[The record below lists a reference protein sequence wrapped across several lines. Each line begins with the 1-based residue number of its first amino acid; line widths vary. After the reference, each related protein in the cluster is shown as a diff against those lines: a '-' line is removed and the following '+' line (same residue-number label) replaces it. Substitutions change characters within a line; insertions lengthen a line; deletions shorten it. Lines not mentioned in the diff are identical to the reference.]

1 MLAGGTDGLYRSA
14 LAAPHNLFARVDVY
28 DGYASDAVLLAED
41 IPFTSGIVSANLNS
55 RVARSLSLSIDRSWY
70 PETNGGILAPYG
82 NVIRA
87 YRGIVLGDGSTAYSW
102 PVFAGRIRYVQK
114 DSNGLVNL
122 EASDFGADVVDFG
135 FENPENSSAGV
146 LVPDEV
152 KRLINQ
158 VLPGVGFGTF
168 DDYTETVK
176 QLTWEQDRGAALDE
190 MAFSVGSFWYAQA
203 DGQFVLRKYPWTLVS
218 SPTVTLADGNG
229 GVITSWAASRSRDQV
244 FNSVIVTG
252 ERLNGDTPALGIARD
267 LTAGSPTEYAGKF
280 GVRTEF
286 LRLQTP
292 GSDGAA
298 MTAAQDALRRDIA
311 LQEAWAWDMIPD
323 ASLELGDLVTL
334 SIDDENDAEVLQ
346 VVASFSIPLD
356 LSGPMAVTG
365 RSLVVPALSQSG

>member
-1 MLAGGTDGLYRSA
+1 MLPGGTDGLYRDV
-14 LAAPHNLFARVDVY
+14 LAAPHELYAKIDIY
-28 DGYASDAVLLAED
+28 DGYASDAVLLAEN
-41 IPFTSGIVSANLNS
+41 IPFTSGVVAASLTS
-55 RVARSLSLSIDRSWY
+55 RVARSLSMSIDKSWY
-70 PETNGGILAPYG
+70 PETSDGILAPYG
-82 NVIRA
+82 NVVRA
-87 YRGIVLGDGSTAYSW
+87 YRGIILGDGSTQYTW

-114 DSNGLVNL
+114 DSTGLVRL

-146 LVPDEV
+146 LVPNEV

-158 VLPGVGFGTF
+158 VLPGIGFGTF

-190 MAFSVGSFWYAQA
+190 MAFSVGSYWYAQA
-203 DGQFVLRKYPWTLVS
+203 DGQFVLRRYPWTVVS

-244 FNSVIVTG
+244 FNSVVVTG
-252 ERLNGDTPALGIARD
+252 ERLSGDGPALGIARD
-267 LTAGSPTEYAGKF
+267 LTVGSPTEYGGKF

-298 MTAAQDALRRDIA
+298 LTAAQDALRRDIA
-311 LQEAWAWDMIPD
+311 LQEAWAWDMAPD
-323 ASLELGDLVTL
+323 AALELGDLVTL
-334 SIDDENDAEVLQ
+334 NISEDPGEIIQ
-346 VVASFSIPLD
+346 VVASFTIPLD

>member
-1 MLAGGTDGLYRSA
+1 MLPGGTDGLYRSV
-14 LAAPHNLFARVDVY
+14 LAAPHTLYARVDVY
-28 DGYASDAVLLAED
+28 DGYASDAILLAGN
-41 IPFTSGIVSANLNS
+41 IPFTSGAVGASLTS
-55 RVARSLSLSIDRSWY
+55 RVARSLSLGIDSSWY
-70 PETNGGILAPYG
+70 PRANDGILAPYG

-87 YRGIVLGDGSTAYSW
+87 YRGVVLGDGSTTYSW

-114 DSNGLVNL
+114 DNTGQVRI
-122 EASDFGADVVDFG
+122 EASDFGADIVDFG

-146 LVPDEV
+146 LVPNEV

-158 VLPGVGFGTF
+158 VLPGVGFGVF

-190 MAFSVGSFWYAQA
+190 MAFAVGSYWYALA
-203 DGQFVLRKYPWTLVS
+203 DGQFVLRKYPWTVVS
-218 SPTVTLADGNG
+218 SPTVTLADGPG
-229 GVITSWAASRSRDQV
+229 GVVTSWAASRSRDQV
-244 FNSVIVTG
+244 FNSVVVTG
-252 ERLNGDTPALGIARD
+252 ERLSGDRPALGIARD
-267 LTAGSPTEYAGKF
+267 LTPGSPTEYAGKF

-311 LQEAWAWDMIPD
+311 LQESWSWDMAPD

-334 SIDDENDAEVLQ
+334 NVDGETGIIQ
-346 VVASFSIPLD
+346 VVASLVIPLD

-365 RSLVVPALSQSG
+365 RSLVVPVLSQSG

>member
-1 MLAGGTDGLYRSA
+1 MLPGGSDGLYRSA
-14 LAAPHNLFARVDVY
+14 LAAPHDLYVKVDVY
-28 DGYASDAVLLAED
+28 DGYASDAVLLAEN
-41 IPFTSGIVSANLNS
+41 IPITSGVVAASLTS
-55 RVARSLSLSIDRSWY
+55 RVARSLSMGIDSSWY
-70 PETNGGILAPYG
+70 PETNDGILAPYG

-87 YRGIVLGDGSTAYSW
+87 YRGVILGDGSTSYSW

-114 DSNGLVNL
+114 DSTGQVRI

-135 FENPENSSAGV
+135 FENPENSSAGQ
-146 LVPDEV
+146 LIPNEV

-168 DDYTETVK
+168 DDYTEVVK

-190 MAFSVGSFWYAQA
+190 MAFSVGSYWYALA
-203 DGQFVLRKYPWTLVS
+203 DGQFVLRKYPWTLAS
-218 SPTVTLADGNG
+218 SSVANLTDGNG

-252 ERLNGDTPALGIARD
+252 ERLTGDAPAVGIARD
-267 LTAGSPTEYAGKF
+267 LTPGSPTQYAGKF

-298 MTAAQDALRRDIA
+298 MTAAQDALRRDIS
-311 LQEAWAWDMIPD
+311 LQEAWAWDMVPD
-323 ASLELGDLVTL
+323 AALELGDLVTL
-334 SIDDENDAEVLQ
+334 NIDDEDLEIIQ
-346 VVASFSIPLD
+346 VIASITIPLD